1 MAEKEREKGRWITKN
16 GRRFIILDGDGF
28 SKGRGGVVAV
38 AAAVVLAS
46 GAGGAVGIGALGGAG
61 VEAGAGSAAEALAGN
76 TAGDVVDSLPGR
88 SIKTR
93 RTSARDSAKSGK
105 SDEALGKLKL
115 KRLRH
120 KAEHSLECVA
130 SSTGNV
136 RESLARTPCTSLD
149 RMLMAVGDGHG
160 NAAVVSVVRVG
171 FRSKKQADAFE
182 QVERVQGSG
191 DVRPLEIATVLGL
204 TGVHITGHHYQS
216 RPDKNAMII
225 AETDTATGHVDNATL
240 DALADIATYLPVT

>member
-1 MAEKEREKGRWITKN
+1 MAEKGHWVTIN
-16 GRRFIILDGDGF
+16 GQRIFISDENDSG
-28 SKGRGGVVAV
+28 KGRGGIVAV
-38 AAAVVLAS
+38 AAAAVLAS
-46 GAGGAVGIGALGGAG
+46 GAGGAAGIGALGSAGA
-61 VEAGAGSAAEALAGN
+61 EAGAGSAAQALAGN

-88 SIKTR
+88 SMKTR
-93 RTSARDSAKSGK
+93 RASSVDSAQRGK

-115 KRLRH
+115 KRLQR

-130 SSTGNV
+130 SSTGKV
-136 RESLARTPCTSLD
+136 REFLARTPCTSLD

-160 NAAVVSVVRVG
+160 NAAVVSVVRVE
-171 FRSKKQADAFE
+171 FRSKKQAEAFE
-182 QVERVQGSG
+182 NVERVQGSG

-204 TGVHITGHHYQS
+204 TGVHITGHHYQP